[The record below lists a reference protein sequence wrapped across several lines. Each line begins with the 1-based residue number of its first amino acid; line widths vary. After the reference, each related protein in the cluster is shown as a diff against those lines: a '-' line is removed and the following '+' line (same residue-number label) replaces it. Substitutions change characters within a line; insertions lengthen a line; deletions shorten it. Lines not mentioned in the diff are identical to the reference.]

1 MVQEMEVT
9 RRKFLKQSISTG
21 TAIGL
26 SGFLNTVGGCKKMSA
41 INKKKFKRCLIL
53 GMDGLNP
60 KVLRKLM
67 AAGKLPN
74 FSRLANSGTFKNLPD
89 Q

>member
-1 MVQEMEVT
+1 MVQKMDSEKVKVT
-9 RRKFLKQSISTG
+9 RRKFLEQSISTG

-53 GMDGLNP
+53 GMDGLDP

-67 AAGKLPN
+67 LEGELPN
-74 FSRLANSGTFKNLPD
+74 FAIF
-89 Q
+89 